1 MLIISFVIMVSNHL
15 LKVCVVI
22 VGGSGDWF
30 WVWKQKLSRVSVCW
44 DSSGRRETVNIEHLC
59 FISMCEG
66 FVRCDLLKYQ
76 LSVKCCCLIWDLSL
90 SNRQGR
96 FKRSNSV
103 TAAVQADLE
112 LEGFPL
118 MEDKGL
124 QFGGGFQRHSE
135 PSTPTQYG
143 AVRTVRTQGL
153 FSYREDY
160 RTPTEPPSP
169 QRSPEPWLEPS
180 PREPIA
186 TVAVTVTP
194 PQPTDSGRASPSCRR
209 DGSWFMQLLHTET
222 KKMEGW
228 CKELEGE
235 AEENDLSEES
245 ELTELR
251 IHEPLNLY
259 IIIFVC
265 WRVWLQVSKCQV
277 WIQRSVTFNRETFAE
292 LQVIRGSHWECCH
305 VSNYVCQH
313 LSGFHGKELRAALR
327 LQTTVWERQCTEM
340 NVWESLWEYSHTF
353 RMYWQSHTTH
363 CICHVPIVL

>member
-1 MLIISFVIMVSNHL
+1 MKYVHGQKSSVKSLCCH
-15 LKVCVVI
+15 CR
-22 VGGSGDWF
+22 
-30 WVWKQKLSRVSVCW
+30 WKQRL
-44 DSSGRRETVNIEHLC
+44 I
-59 FISMCEG
+59 
-66 FVRCDLLKYQ
+66 Q
-76 LSVKCCCLIWDLSL
+76 SVKAKALESIILLGFKWKTRDGKYPAPLSLCVKGLWGAICWITSCVWNVVGLIWDLSL
-90 SNRQGR
+90 SYRQGR

-112 LEGFPL
+112 FEDFPL

-124 QFGGGFQRHSE
+124 QFGGGFHRHSE

-160 RTPTEPPSP
+160 RTPSEPPSP

-245 ELTELR
+245 ELTER
-251 IHEPLNLY
+251 RFHKPLNLY
-259 IIIFVC
+259 IIIFVW

-277 WIQRSVTFNRETFAE
+277 WIQRSVTFNGETLAE
-292 LQVIRGSHWECCH
+292 LQVIRVSRWEYCH
-305 VSNYVCQH
+305 VSNYACQH
-313 LSGFHGKELRAALR
+313 LSGFHGKELRGSEQ
-327 LQTTVWERQCTEM
+327 QTEGDNAQKWMGECNGVWNCESL
-340 NVWESLWEYSHTF
+340 VLWSLWEYEYDQIGHTL
-353 RMYWQSHTTH
+353 Y
-363 CICHVPIVL
+363 